1 MVTGLIW
8 VQWVHKKLTF
18 SPCLPT
24 LPLIGASQHL
34 KSNGSEKN
42 IGKEYVNIFSVFFS
56 LRFQDLHHL
65 GGMKIFSFQA
75 FHRRSYAT
83 IFFDF

>member
-1 MVTGLIW
+1 MVTGLVW
-8 VQWVHKKLTF
+8 VQWVHKKLIF

-42 IGKEYVNIFSVFFS
+42 IGKEYVNIFFRIFFFTFPGFTS
-56 LRFQDLHHL
+56 Y
-65 GGMKIFSFQA
+65 GGIKIF
-75 FHRRSYAT
+75 
-83 IFFDF
+83 DFGGFSP